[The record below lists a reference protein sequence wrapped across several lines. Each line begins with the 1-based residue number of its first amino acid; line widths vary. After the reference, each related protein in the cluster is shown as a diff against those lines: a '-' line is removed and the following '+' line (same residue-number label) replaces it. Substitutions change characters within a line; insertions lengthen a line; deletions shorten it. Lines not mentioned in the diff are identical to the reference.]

1 MALLTNAL
9 RENANSITRGLTAN
23 TNGYCVALVTEA
35 DEGTNLCNVIF
46 MNPVTATRESKN
58 DVPVDLRNHQNW
70 FPEKG
75 DLVML
80 DNSGKSGM
88 IVSQCIDSYTKVK
101 AQLTLTQDILADGT
115 TGMCDGTIL

>member
-1 MALLTNAL
+1 MGLLSNSL
-9 RENANSITRGLTAN
+9 RENANTDTRVLTEN
-23 TNGYCVALVTEA
+23 SSGYCVALVTEA
-35 DEGTNLCNVIF
+35 DEGTNLCTVIF
-46 MNPVTATRESKN
+46 NNPITATRECKR

-75 DLVML
+75 DVVTL

-88 IVSQCIDSYTKVK
+88 IVSQYIDSYTKVK
-101 AQLTLTQDILADGT
+101 AQLTLNQDILADGT